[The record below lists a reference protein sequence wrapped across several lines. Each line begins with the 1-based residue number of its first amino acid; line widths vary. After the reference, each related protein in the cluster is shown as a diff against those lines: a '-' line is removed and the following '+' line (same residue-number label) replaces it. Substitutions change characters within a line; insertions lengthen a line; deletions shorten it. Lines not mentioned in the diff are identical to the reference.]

1 MPVDGPN
8 DMEVSDP
15 ASDSDSDSDFEEVD
29 ASPEDMDL
37 MMQLETDLQSNPNL
51 YDSHVQVPLYAILE
65 VLRYAYLEEADLA
78 EHVLQYIRVLRKCKL
93 REKLRAARE
102 AMHKHYPM
110 TEQLWLEWLQ
120 DEMISSES
128 AASKKQIDQLFQ
140 KAVQDYL
147 SVPIWKA
154 YIE

>member
-1 MPVDGPN
+1 MPADGPT

-15 ASDSDSDSDFEEVD
+15 ASDSDSDFEEVD

-51 YDSHVQVPLYAILE
+51 YDSHVQVILYAILE
-65 VLRYAYLEEADLA
+65 VFTSAGMEEANSS

-93 REKLRAARE
+93 REKLRAARK
-102 AMHKHYPM
+102 AMQEHYPL

-120 DEMISSES
+120 DEISSAES
-128 AASKKQIDQLFQ
+128 ATSKKQIDQLFQ